1 MIQTLS
7 PWLIAIAKF
16 LLASGA
22 LFLFYKGLF
31 RKKASYTES
40 RVFLLSVTVLALL
53 VSQFRLPFTPTK
65 VVYKEVVTSVP
76 TPSSAGATQ
85 TDLTPL
91 LASDATKAKVGQP
104 ASPSVLE
111 VWWQRTSAWVV
122 EHPVSLL
129 WLVYG
134 LVAAIL
140 LINLMI
146 QYAHIL
152 GLRRTGRVS
161 HRDGYRLVET
171 SAVTTP
177 FSFARTIFLPTNL
190 SDNQRDIVLVHEQ
203 WHIRHKHYVD
213 VLFNEV
219 LSCLCWFNPVQWLLR
234 KELRSVH
241 EFQADRSVLNDGCDL
256 YRYQTI
262 ILEEVMGNHF
272 RLANGFNHSFT
283 KKRFIQMKQTEPS
296 KLAMQHK
303 GLLFASLVAL
313 FAVFSFV
320 PGRSQIITVEKK
332 VTVADTAMT
341 ESFNMAIDS
350 VFSPQNL
357 MAAAAG
363 MQGSYQN
370 LSGSALQQSYL
381 LSLDTIQQMVDAT
394 LPIVRRLAKKTNPGK
409 DVAGM
414 NALMQALDM
423 SVDFNGNSTP
433 VDFASFSEA
442 TRNSFTQ
449 ADLKEFQRW
458 LENTNDSLRLYRTYR
473 VESMNSPHL
482 MKPAMLATSIGN
494 NSFITKMVPELLKAM
509 MSGMA
514 SMMEGMAGSFSGDFF
529 SAGEVVPEEA
539 VAGEVVPEEAVAG
552 EVVPE
557 EAVAEEAVAGMG
569 EAMGEAFKQ
578 LGQVMGQMGQNVGQ
592 AGQNIGQA
600 GQALGQ
606 SFSAGQS
613 SAPVVDT
620 AYYNTTLS
628 GPKGQTR
635 VTRLETVSTTPG
647 KTYNTTKS
655 RVTNTQTNNRS
666 GGNRSKQATNNSK
679 PKVSGADQGALANI
693 AFNDEDPQVRM
704 TAVKSLTDQGTLAHV
719 AFNDEDFVVRG
730 TAVRRL
736 TDQGAL
742 AHVAFNDKD
751 ISVRHEAV
759 KRLTD
764 QGSLAHVAF
773 NDKEYSIR
781 GTAVQR
787 LKDQGALAH
796 VAFNDKDLSV
806 RHEAVKRL
814 TDQGALAH
822 VAFNDKEPSVRMAAV
837 ERLKDSGALHHV
849 IANDKDP
856 NVRRAATERLGK
868 VGL

>member
-53 VSQFRLPFTPTK
+53 VSQFRLPITPTK
-65 VVYKEVVTSVP
+65 VVYREVVTNVP

-91 LASDATKAKVGQP
+91 LASDATRAKVGQP

-262 ILEEVMGNHF
+262 ILEEVMSNHF

-296 KLAMQHK
+296 KLALQHK
-303 GLLFASLVAL
+303 GLLFASLIVL

-320 PGRSQIITVEKK
+320 PGHSQVITVEKK
-332 VTVADTAMT
+332 VAMGDTVTT
-341 ESFNMAIDS
+341 ETVTMAIDS
-350 VFSPQNL
+350 MFSPLNL
-357 MAAAAG
+357 MASTTGTTG
-363 MQGSYQN
+363 MQGFSSG
-370 LSGSALQQSYL
+370 LSGNALQQSYL
-381 LSLDTIQQMVDAT
+381 LSIDSLQHVVNAI
-394 LPIVRRLAKKTNPGK
+394 LPQVRRLAKKANPGN
-409 DVAGM
+409 DAAGM
-414 NALMQALDM
+414 NALMEAMDM
-423 SVDFNGNSTP
+423 RGNGVP
-433 VDFASFSEA
+433 VDYKNFSDETKA
-442 TRNSFTQ
+442 SFTQ
-449 ADLKEFQRW
+449 DDFKDFQRV
-458 LENTNDSLRLYRTYR
+458 LENMDDSLRLYRTYK
-473 VESMNSPHL
+473 VESMDSPHL
-482 MKPAMLATSIGN
+482 MKPALLAAGLLN
-494 NSFITKMVPELLKAM
+494 NPFVDKVLPELFKVM
-509 MSGMA
+509 MGGMA
-514 SMMEGMAGSFSGDFF
+514 SMMEGMTSAFSGDA
-529 SAGEVVPEEA
+529 SSSEMLDGEVLD
-539 VAGEVVPEEAVAG
+539 GG
-552 EVVPE
+552 IG
-557 EAVAEEAVAGMG
+557 AGMG

-578 LGQVMGQMGQNVGQ
+578 LGQVMGQM
-592 AGQNIGQA
+592 
-600 GQALGQ
+600 
-606 SFSAGQS
+606 
-613 SAPVVDT
+613 VDT
-620 AYYNTTLS
+620 VYYNTT
-628 GPKGQTR
+628 T
-635 VTRLETVSTTPG
+635 
-647 KTYNTTKS
+647 S
-655 RVTNTQTNNRS
+655 RVTNAQTNNRS

-679 PKVSGADQGALANI
+679 PKMSGADQGALANI

-704 TAVKSLTDQGTLAHV
+704 TAVKSLTDQGALAHV
-719 AFNDEDFVVRG
+719 AFNDKDLTVRHE
-730 TAVRRL
+730 AVKRL

-742 AHVAFNDKD
+742 AHVAFNDK
-751 ISVRHEAV
+751 
-759 KRLTD
+759 
-764 QGSLAHVAF
+764 
-773 NDKEYSIR
+773 EYSVR
-781 GTAVQR
+781 GTAIER

-822 VAFNDKEPSVRMAAV
+822 VAFNDKEPSVRMAAI

-849 IANDKDP
+849 IATDKDP

-868 VGL
+868 VGR

>member
-53 VSQFRLPFTPTK
+53 VSQFRLPITPTK
-65 VVYKEVVTSVP
+65 VVYQEVVTNVP
-76 TPSSAGATQ
+76 TPGSAGATQ

-91 LASDATKAKVGQP
+91 LASDAARAKAGQP
-104 ASPSVLE
+104 TPTTDNITLSKSTTAIANQTASPSVLK
-111 VWWQRTSAWVV
+111 VWWQGFSGWVL
-122 EHPVSLL
+122 EHPVGLL

-171 SAVTTP
+171 QAVTTP

-213 VLFNEV
+213 VLFNELV
-219 LSCLCWFNPVQWLLR
+219 SCLCWFNPVQWLLR
-234 KELRSVH
+234 KELRSLH
-241 EFQADRSVLNDGCDL
+241 EFQADRSVLSDGCDL

-296 KLAMQHK
+296 KLAPQHK

-313 FAVFSFV
+313 FALFSLV
-320 PGRSQIITVEKK
+320 PGRSQVITIEKK
-332 VTVADTAMT
+332 IAIADTAMT

-552 EVVPE
+552 
-557 EAVAEEAVAGMG
+557 MG

-578 LGQVMGQMGQNVGQ
+578 LGQVMGQMGQGV
-592 AGQNIGQA
+592 GQA

-606 SFSAGQS
+606 SMSAGQS
-613 SAPVVDT
+613 SGPVVDT
-620 AYYNTTLS
+620 VYYKTTKS
-628 GPKGQTR
+628 GPKGQTK
-635 VTRLETVSTTPG
+635 VTRVETVTTSPG
-647 KTYNTTKS
+647 KTSNTTTS
-655 RVTNTQTNNRS
+655 RVTSAQTNNRS
-666 GGNRSKQATNNSK
+666 GDNRSKQTTNKSK
-679 PKVSGADQGALANI
+679 PKVSGADQGTLANI

-704 TAVKSLTDQGTLAHV
+704 TAVKSLTDQGALAHV

-736 TDQGAL
+736 TDQG
-742 AHVAFNDKD
+742 
-751 ISVRHEAV
+751 S
-759 KRLTD
+759 
-764 QGSLAHVAF
+764 
-773 NDKEYSIR
+773 
-781 GTAVQR
+781 
-787 LKDQGALAH
+787 LAH

-814 TDQGALAH
+814 IDQGSLAH
-822 VAFNDKEPSVRMAAV
+822 VAFNDKEPSVRIAAV

-856 NVRRAATERLGK
+856 NVRRAATKRLSK
-868 VGL
+868 VGQ

>member
-7 PWLIAIAKF
+7 PWLIAIVKF

-53 VSQFRLPFTPTK
+53 VSQFRLPITPTK
-65 VVYKEVVTSVP
+65 VVYKEVVTNVY
-76 TPSSAGATQ
+76 TPNSPGATQ

-91 LASDATKAKVGQP
+91 LASDATRAKAGQT
-104 ASPSVLE
+104 ASPSTLKA
-111 VWWQRTSAWVV
+111 WWQGFSGWV
-122 EHPVSLL
+122 EKHPVSLL

-140 LINLMI
+140 LVNLII

-161 HRDGYRLVET
+161 HRDGYQLVET
-171 SAVTTP
+171 QAVTTP

-203 WHIRHKHYVD
+203 WHIKHKHYVD
-213 VLFNEV
+213 VLLNEV

-332 VTVADTAMT
+332 VAVADTVTT
-341 ESFNMAIDS
+341 ETITMAIDS
-350 VFSPQNL
+350 TFSPLNL
-357 MAAAAG
+357 TASSTGTTG
-363 MQGSYQN
+363 MQGFSSG
-370 LSGSALQQSYL
+370 LSGNALQQSYL
-381 LSLDTIQQMVDAT
+381 LSLDSLQHVVNAI
-394 LPIVRRLAKKTNPGK
+394 LPQVRRLAKKANPGN

-414 NALMQALDM
+414 NALMEAMDM
-423 SVDFNGNSTP
+423 RGNGVP
-433 VDFASFSEA
+433 VDYKNFSDETKA
-442 TRNSFTQ
+442 SFTQ
-449 ADLKEFQRW
+449 DDFKDFQRV
-458 LENTNDSLRLYRTYR
+458 LENMDDSLRLYRTYR
-473 VESMNSPHL
+473 VESMDSPHL
-482 MKPAMLATSIGN
+482 MKPALLAAGLLN
-494 NSFITKMVPELLKAM
+494 NPFVAKVLPELFKAM
-509 MSGMA
+509 MGGMA
-514 SMMEGMAGSFSGDFF
+514 SMMEGMTGAFSGDG
-529 SAGEVVPEEA
+529 SSSEMLDGEA
-539 VAGEVVPEEAVAG
+539 LDGG
-552 EVVPE
+552 IG
-557 EAVAEEAVAGMG
+557 AGMG
-569 EAMGEAFKQ
+569 EAMDEAFKQ

-592 AGQNIGQA
+592 AGQT
-600 GQALGQ
+600 LGQ
-606 SFSAGQS
+606 SMSAGQS
-613 SAPVVDT
+613 SGPVVDT
-620 AYYNTTLS
+620 VYYKTTKS
-628 GPKGQTR
+628 GPKGQTK
-635 VTRLETVSTTPG
+635 VTRVETVTTSPG
-647 KTYNTTKS
+647 KTSNTTTS
-655 RVTNTQTNNRS
+655 RVTSAQTNNRS
-666 GGNRSKQATNNSK
+666 GDNRSKQTTNKSK
-679 PKVSGADQGALANI
+679 PKVSGADQGTLANI

-704 TAVKSLTDQGTLAHV
+704 TAVKSLTDQGALAHV

-736 TDQGAL
+736 TDQGSL

-751 ISVRHEAV
+751 LSVRHEAV

-773 NDKEYSIR
+773 NDKEYSVR

-814 TDQGALAH
+814 IDQGSLAH
-822 VAFNDKEPSVRMAAV
+822 VAFNDKEPSVRIAAV

-856 NVRRAATERLGK
+856 NVRRAATKRLSK
-868 VGL
+868 VGQ

>member
-53 VSQFRLPFTPTK
+53 VSQFRLPITPTK
-65 VVYKEVVTSVP
+65 VVYREVVTNVP

-91 LASDATKAKVGQP
+91 LASDATRAKVGQP

-296 KLAMQHK
+296 KLALQHK
-303 GLLFASLVAL
+303 GLLFASLIVL

-320 PGRSQIITVEKK
+320 PGHSQVITVEKK
-332 VTVADTAMT
+332 VAMGDTVTT
-341 ESFNMAIDS
+341 ETVTMAIDS
-350 VFSPQNL
+350 MFSPLNL
-357 MAAAAG
+357 MASTTGTTG
-363 MQGSYQN
+363 MQGFSSG
-370 LSGSALQQSYL
+370 LSGNALQQSYL
-381 LSLDTIQQMVDAT
+381 LSIDSLQHVVNAI
-394 LPIVRRLAKKTNPGK
+394 LPQVRRLAKKANPGN
-409 DVAGM
+409 DAAGM
-414 NALMQALDM
+414 NALMEAMDM
-423 SVDFNGNSTP
+423 RGNGVP
-433 VDFASFSEA
+433 VDYKNFSDETKA
-442 TRNSFTQ
+442 SFTQ
-449 ADLKEFQRW
+449 DDFKDFQRV
-458 LENTNDSLRLYRTYR
+458 LENMDDSLRLYRTYK
-473 VESMNSPHL
+473 VESMDSPHL
-482 MKPAMLATSIGN
+482 MKPALLAAGLLN
-494 NSFITKMVPELLKAM
+494 NPFVAKVLPELFKAM
-509 MSGMA
+509 MGGMA
-514 SMMEGMAGSFSGDFF
+514 SMMEGMTSAFSGDG
-529 SAGEVVPEEA
+529 SSSEVLDGEVLD
-539 VAGEVVPEEAVAG
+539 GG
-552 EVVPE
+552 IG
-557 EAVAEEAVAGMG
+557 AGMG

-578 LGQVMGQMGQNVGQ
+578 LGQVMGQM
-592 AGQNIGQA
+592 
-600 GQALGQ
+600 
-606 SFSAGQS
+606 
-613 SAPVVDT
+613 VDT
-620 AYYNTTLS
+620 VYYNTT
-628 GPKGQTR
+628 T
-635 VTRLETVSTTPG
+635 
-647 KTYNTTKS
+647 S
-655 RVTNTQTNNRS
+655 RVTNAQTNNRS
-666 GGNRSKQATNNSK
+666 VGNRSKQATNNSK

-704 TAVKSLTDQGTLAHV
+704 TAVKSLTDQGALAHV
-719 AFNDEDFVVRG
+719 AFNDKDFVVRG
-730 TAVRRL
+730 TAVERL

-751 ISVRHEAV
+751 LTVRHKAV
-759 KRLTD
+759 KRLSD
-764 QGSLAHVAF
+764 QGALAHVAF
-773 NDKEYSIR
+773 NDKEYSVR
-781 GTAVQR
+781 GTAVER
-787 LKDQGALAH
+787 LRDQGALAH

-822 VAFNDKEPSVRMAAV
+822 VAFNDKEPSVRMAAI

-849 IANDKDP
+849 IATDKDP

-868 VGL
+868 VGR

>member
-53 VSQFRLPFTPTK
+53 VSQFRLPITPTK
-65 VVYKEVVTSVP
+65 VVYREVVTNVP

-91 LASDATKAKVGQP
+91 LASDATRAKVGQP

-296 KLAMQHK
+296 KLALQHK
-303 GLLFASLVAL
+303 GLLFASLIVL

-320 PGRSQIITVEKK
+320 PGHSQVITVEKK
-332 VTVADTAMT
+332 VAMGDTVTT
-341 ESFNMAIDS
+341 ETVTMAIDS
-350 VFSPQNL
+350 MFSPLNL
-357 MAAAAG
+357 MASTTGTTG
-363 MQGSYQN
+363 MQGFSSG
-370 LSGSALQQSYL
+370 LSGNALQQSYL
-381 LSLDTIQQMVDAT
+381 LSIDSLQHVVNAI
-394 LPIVRRLAKKTNPGK
+394 LPQVRRLAKKANPGN
-409 DVAGM
+409 DAAGM
-414 NALMQALDM
+414 NALMEAMDM
-423 SVDFNGNSTP
+423 RGNGVP
-433 VDFASFSEA
+433 VDYKNFSDETKA
-442 TRNSFTQ
+442 SFTQ
-449 ADLKEFQRW
+449 DDFKDFQRV
-458 LENTNDSLRLYRTYR
+458 LENMDDSLRLYRTYK
-473 VESMNSPHL
+473 VESMDSPHL
-482 MKPAMLATSIGN
+482 MKPALLAAGLLN
-494 NSFITKMVPELLKAM
+494 NPFVAKVLPELFKAM
-509 MSGMA
+509 MGGMA
-514 SMMEGMAGSFSGDFF
+514 SMMEGMTSAFSGDG
-529 SAGEVVPEEA
+529 SSSEVLDGEVLD
-539 VAGEVVPEEAVAG
+539 GG
-552 EVVPE
+552 IG
-557 EAVAEEAVAGMG
+557 AGMG

-578 LGQVMGQMGQNVGQ
+578 LGQVMGQM
-592 AGQNIGQA
+592 
-600 GQALGQ
+600 
-606 SFSAGQS
+606 
-613 SAPVVDT
+613 VDT
-620 AYYNTTLS
+620 VYYNTT
-628 GPKGQTR
+628 T
-635 VTRLETVSTTPG
+635 
-647 KTYNTTKS
+647 S
-655 RVTNTQTNNRS
+655 RVTNAQTNNRS

-679 PKVSGADQGALANI
+679 PKMSGADQGALANI

-704 TAVKSLTDQGTLAHV
+704 TAVKSLTDQGALAHV
-719 AFNDEDFVVRG
+719 AFNDKDFVVRG

-751 ISVRHEAV
+751 LTVRHEAV

-764 QGSLAHVAF
+764 QGALAHVAF
-773 NDKEYSIR
+773 NDKEYSVR
-781 GTAVQR
+781 GTAVER
-787 LKDQGALAH
+787 LRDQGALAH

-822 VAFNDKEPSVRMAAV
+822 VAFNDKEPSVRMAAI

-849 IANDKDP
+849 IATDKDP

-868 VGL
+868 VGR

>member
-53 VSQFRLPFTPTK
+53 VSQFRLPITPTK
-65 VVYKEVVTSVP
+65 VVYREVVTNVP

-91 LASDATKAKVGQP
+91 LASDATRAKVGQP

-296 KLAMQHK
+296 KLALQHK
-303 GLLFASLVAL
+303 GLLFASLIVL

-320 PGRSQIITVEKK
+320 PGHSQVITVEKK
-332 VTVADTAMT
+332 VAMGDTVTT
-341 ESFNMAIDS
+341 ETVTMAIDS
-350 VFSPQNL
+350 MFSPLNL
-357 MAAAAG
+357 MASTTGTTG
-363 MQGSYQN
+363 MQGFSSG
-370 LSGSALQQSYL
+370 LSGNALQQSYL
-381 LSLDTIQQMVDAT
+381 LSIDSLQHVVNAI
-394 LPIVRRLAKKTNPGK
+394 LPQVRRLAKKANPGN
-409 DVAGM
+409 DAAGM
-414 NALMQALDM
+414 NALMEAMDM
-423 SVDFNGNSTP
+423 RGNGVP
-433 VDFASFSEA
+433 VDYKNFSDETKA
-442 TRNSFTQ
+442 SFTQ
-449 ADLKEFQRW
+449 DDFKDFQRV
-458 LENTNDSLRLYRTYR
+458 LENMDDSLRLYRT
-473 VESMNSPHL
+473 
-482 MKPAMLATSIGN
+482 
-494 NSFITKMVPELLKAM
+494 
-509 MSGMA
+509 
-514 SMMEGMAGSFSGDFF
+514 
-529 SAGEVVPEEA
+529 
-539 VAGEVVPEEAVAG
+539 
-552 EVVPE
+552 
-557 EAVAEEAVAGMG
+557 
-569 EAMGEAFKQ
+569 
-578 LGQVMGQMGQNVGQ
+578 
-592 AGQNIGQA
+592 
-600 GQALGQ
+600 
-606 SFSAGQS
+606 
-613 SAPVVDT
+613 
-620 AYYNTTLS
+620 
-628 GPKGQTR
+628 
-635 VTRLETVSTTPG
+635 
-647 KTYNTTKS
+647 
-655 RVTNTQTNNRS
+655 
-666 GGNRSKQATNNSK
+666 
-679 PKVSGADQGALANI
+679 
-693 AFNDEDPQVRM
+693 
-704 TAVKSLTDQGTLAHV
+704 
-719 AFNDEDFVVRG
+719 
-730 TAVRRL
+730 
-736 TDQGAL
+736 
-742 AHVAFNDKD
+742 
-751 ISVRHEAV
+751 
-759 KRLTD
+759 
-764 QGSLAHVAF
+764 
-773 NDKEYSIR
+773 
-781 GTAVQR
+781 
-787 LKDQGALAH
+787 
-796 VAFNDKDLSV
+796 
-806 RHEAVKRL
+806 
-814 TDQGALAH
+814 
-822 VAFNDKEPSVRMAAV
+822 
-837 ERLKDSGALHHV
+837 
-849 IANDKDP
+849 
-856 NVRRAATERLGK
+856 
-868 VGL
+868 

>member
-53 VSQFRLPFTPTK
+53 VSQFRLPITPTK
-65 VVYKEVVTSVP
+65 VVYREVVTNVP

-91 LASDATKAKVGQP
+91 LASDATRAKVGQP

-296 KLAMQHK
+296 KLALQHK
-303 GLLFASLVAL
+303 GLLFASLIVL

-320 PGRSQIITVEKK
+320 PGHSQVITVEKK
-332 VTVADTAMT
+332 VAMGDTVTT
-341 ESFNMAIDS
+341 ETVTMAIDS
-350 VFSPQNL
+350 MFSPLNL
-357 MAAAAG
+357 MASTTGTTG
-363 MQGSYQN
+363 MQGFSSG
-370 LSGSALQQSYL
+370 LSGNALQQSYL
-381 LSLDTIQQMVDAT
+381 LSIDSLQHVVNAI
-394 LPIVRRLAKKTNPGK
+394 LPQVRRLAKKANPGN
-409 DVAGM
+409 DAAGM
-414 NALMQALDM
+414 NALMEAMDM
-423 SVDFNGNSTP
+423 RGNGVP
-433 VDFASFSEA
+433 VDYKNFSDETKA
-442 TRNSFTQ
+442 SFTQ
-449 ADLKEFQRW
+449 DDFKDFQRV
-458 LENTNDSLRLYRTYR
+458 LENMDDSLRLYRTYK
-473 VESMNSPHL
+473 VESMDSPHL
-482 MKPAMLATSIGN
+482 MKPALLAAGLLN
-494 NSFITKMVPELLKAM
+494 NPFVAKVLPELFKAM
-509 MSGMA
+509 MGGMA
-514 SMMEGMAGSFSGDFF
+514 SMMEGMTSAFSGDG
-529 SAGEVVPEEA
+529 SSSEVLDGEVLD
-539 VAGEVVPEEAVAG
+539 GG
-552 EVVPE
+552 IG
-557 EAVAEEAVAGMG
+557 AGMG

-592 AGQNIGQA
+592 AGQ
-600 GQALGQ
+600 ALGQ
-606 SFSAGQS
+606 SMSAGQS
-613 SAPVVDT
+613 SGPVVDT
-620 AYYNTTLS
+620 VYYNTT
-628 GPKGQTR
+628 T
-635 VTRLETVSTTPG
+635 
-647 KTYNTTKS
+647 S
-655 RVTNTQTNNRS
+655 RVTNAQTNNRS

-679 PKVSGADQGALANI
+679 PKMSGADQGALANI

-704 TAVKSLTDQGTLAHV
+704 TAVKSLTDQGALAHV
-719 AFNDEDFVVRG
+719 AFNDKDFVVRG

-736 TDQGAL
+736 TDQGVL

-751 ISVRHEAV
+751 LTVRHEAV

-764 QGSLAHVAF
+764 QGALVHVAF

-781 GTAVQR
+781 GTAVEQ

-822 VAFNDKEPSVRMAAV
+822 VVFNDKEPSVRMAAI

-849 IANDKDP
+849 IATDKDP

-868 VGL
+868 VGR

>member
-53 VSQFRLPFTPTK
+53 VSQFRLPITPTK
-65 VVYKEVVTSVP
+65 VVYREVVTNVP

-91 LASDATKAKVGQP
+91 LASDATRAKVGQP

-296 KLAMQHK
+296 KLALQHK
-303 GLLFASLVAL
+303 GLLFASLIVL

-320 PGRSQIITVEKK
+320 PGHSQVITVEKK
-332 VTVADTAMT
+332 VAMGDTVTT
-341 ESFNMAIDS
+341 ETVTMAIDS
-350 VFSPQNL
+350 MFSPLNL
-357 MAAAAG
+357 MASTTGTTG
-363 MQGSYQN
+363 MQGFSSG
-370 LSGSALQQSYL
+370 LSGNALQQSYL
-381 LSLDTIQQMVDAT
+381 LSIDSLQHVVNAI
-394 LPIVRRLAKKTNPGK
+394 LPQVRRLAKKANPGN
-409 DVAGM
+409 DAAGM
-414 NALMQALDM
+414 NALMEAMDM
-423 SVDFNGNSTP
+423 RGNGVP
-433 VDFASFSEA
+433 VDYKNFSDETKA
-442 TRNSFTQ
+442 SFTQ
-449 ADLKEFQRW
+449 DDFKDFQRV
-458 LENTNDSLRLYRTYR
+458 LENMDDSLRLYRTYK
-473 VESMNSPHL
+473 VESMDSPHL
-482 MKPAMLATSIGN
+482 MKPALLAAGLLN
-494 NSFITKMVPELLKAM
+494 NPFVAKVLPELFKAM
-509 MSGMA
+509 MGGMA
-514 SMMEGMAGSFSGDFF
+514 SMMEGMTSAFSGDG
-529 SAGEVVPEEA
+529 SSSEVLDGEVLD
-539 VAGEVVPEEAVAG
+539 GG
-552 EVVPE
+552 IG
-557 EAVAEEAVAGMG
+557 AGMG

-578 LGQVMGQMGQNVGQ
+578 LGQVMGQM
-592 AGQNIGQA
+592 
-600 GQALGQ
+600 
-606 SFSAGQS
+606 
-613 SAPVVDT
+613 VDT
-620 AYYNTTLS
+620 VYYNTT
-628 GPKGQTR
+628 T
-635 VTRLETVSTTPG
+635 
-647 KTYNTTKS
+647 S
-655 RVTNTQTNNRS
+655 RVTNAQTNNRS

-679 PKVSGADQGALANI
+679 PKMSGADQGALANI

-704 TAVKSLTDQGTLAHV
+704 TAVKSLTDQGALAHV
-719 AFNDEDFVVRG
+719 AFNDKDFVVRG

-751 ISVRHEAV
+751 LTVRHEAV

-764 QGSLAHVAF
+764 QGALTHVAF
-773 NDKEYSIR
+773 NDKEYSVR
-781 GTAVQR
+781 GTAVER
-787 LKDQGALAH
+787 LRDQGALAH

-822 VAFNDKEPSVRMAAV
+822 VAFNDKEPSVRMAAI

-849 IANDKDP
+849 IATDKDP

-868 VGL
+868 VGR

>member
-53 VSQFRLPFTPTK
+53 VSQFRLPITPTK
-65 VVYKEVVTSVP
+65 VVYREVVTNVP

-91 LASDATKAKVGQP
+91 LASDATRAKVGQP

-296 KLAMQHK
+296 KLALQHK
-303 GLLFASLVAL
+303 GLLFASLIVL

-320 PGRSQIITVEKK
+320 PGHSQVITVEKK
-332 VTVADTAMT
+332 VAMGDTVTT
-341 ESFNMAIDS
+341 ETVTMAIDS
-350 VFSPQNL
+350 MFSPLNL
-357 MAAAAG
+357 MASTTGTTG
-363 MQGSYQN
+363 MQGFSSG
-370 LSGSALQQSYL
+370 LSGNALQQSYL
-381 LSLDTIQQMVDAT
+381 LSIDSLQHVVNAI
-394 LPIVRRLAKKTNPGK
+394 LPQVRRLAKKANPGN
-409 DVAGM
+409 DAAGM
-414 NALMQALDM
+414 NALMEAMDM
-423 SVDFNGNSTP
+423 RGNGVP
-433 VDFASFSEA
+433 VDYKNFSDETKA
-442 TRNSFTQ
+442 SFTQ
-449 ADLKEFQRW
+449 DDFKDFQRV
-458 LENTNDSLRLYRTYR
+458 LENMDDSLRLYRTYK
-473 VESMNSPHL
+473 VESMDSPHL
-482 MKPAMLATSIGN
+482 MKPALLAAGLLN
-494 NSFITKMVPELLKAM
+494 NPFVAKVLPELFKAM
-509 MSGMA
+509 MGGMA
-514 SMMEGMAGSFSGDFF
+514 SMMEGMTSAFSGDG
-529 SAGEVVPEEA
+529 SSSEVLDGEVLD
-539 VAGEVVPEEAVAG
+539 GG
-552 EVVPE
+552 IG
-557 EAVAEEAVAGMG
+557 AGMG

-578 LGQVMGQMGQNVGQ
+578 LGQVMGQM
-592 AGQNIGQA
+592 
-600 GQALGQ
+600 
-606 SFSAGQS
+606 
-613 SAPVVDT
+613 VDT
-620 AYYNTTLS
+620 VYYNTT
-628 GPKGQTR
+628 T
-635 VTRLETVSTTPG
+635 
-647 KTYNTTKS
+647 S
-655 RVTNTQTNNRS
+655 RVTNAQTNNRS

-704 TAVKSLTDQGTLAHV
+704 TAVKSLTDQGALAHV
-719 AFNDEDFVVRG
+719 AFNDKDFVVRG

-751 ISVRHEAV
+751 LTVRHEAV

-764 QGSLAHVAF
+764 QGALAHVAF
-773 NDKEYSIR
+773 NDKEYSVR
-781 GTAVQR
+781 GTAVER
-787 LKDQGALAH
+787 LRDQGALAH

-822 VAFNDKEPSVRMAAV
+822 VAFNDKEPSVRMAAI

-849 IANDKDP
+849 IATDKDP

-868 VGL
+868 VGR